1 MNACASNMNAPATSQ
16 ICCKSMLAHASCRE
30 HAPLQHDVYMQLC
43 PRRLRRGV
51 AWRDAVPCC
60 AVLYLHHAVPC
71 HLMPYSCRTV
81 PCRSMPM
88 PCHVVPR
95 RTVLVPSR
103 AVKCCA
109 MPCAAVRCHAMP
121 CPPCRA
127 TTCPCHAVVRHATA
141 KSCHTKTSR
150 ACLALPR
157 NVQRRKS

>member
-1 MNACASNMNAPATSQ
+1 MCFDHECTCNVSDMLQKQVSTCIVSCAYMSCTSSV
-16 ICCKSMLAHASCRE
+16 SMYTYASCR
-30 HAPLQHDVYMQLC
+30 DLC
-43 PRRLRRGV
+43 RELCRRRLCRGV

-60 AVLYLHHAVPC
+60 AVRCLHHAVPC

-103 AVKCCA
+103 AVPCCA
-109 MPCAAVRCHAMP
+109 MLCAEVRYHAMP

-127 TTCPCHAVVRHATA
+127 MTCPC
-141 KSCHTKTSR
+141 R
-150 ACLALPR
+150 AMTCCCVPYQT
-157 NVQRRKS
+157 V